1 MSARLRSLL
10 KLAQPERLLEGT
22 LTYGM
27 RGHALW
33 VLESHQ
39 AAMCSLDALYSYMI
53 LLLQGLS

>member
-1 MSARLRSLL
+1 MNTRIRSLL

-22 LTYGM
+22 LEYGM
-27 RGHALW
+27 RGHAVW

-39 AAMCSLDALYSYMI
+39 AAICSLDALYSYMI